1 MEKLTENQI
10 NELKLSFL
18 LSTAVCSITIIID
31 ILILMY
37 LIHDVEILRVI
48 IYLSVIGILIGH
60 LTFKILKM
68 NLFDYNKNN
77 KKLLIYMVVWFFS
90 SIFVSTIFNYFI
102 SLKYH
107 LIFPKDLIV
116 YLALTTMVFVCYI
129 IGSFLINMSS
139 LIIKLKFLENKNK

>member
-18 LSTAVCSITIIID
+18 LSTAVCSIIIIID

-139 LIIKLKFLENKNK
+139 LIIKLKFLEN

>member
-18 LSTAVCSITIIID
+18 LSTAVCSIIIIID

-68 NLFDYNKNN
+68 IFCNI
-77 KKLLIYMVVWFFS
+77 KKLIYLFEIVLHIDKTMIS
-90 SIFVSTIFNYFI
+90 SILNFHLRPVKRFYCFVKI
-102 SLKYH
+102 
-107 LIFPKDLIV
+107 
-116 YLALTTMVFVCYI
+116 
-129 IGSFLINMSS
+129 
-139 LIIKLKFLENKNK
+139 